1 MDNAEGFDVNFKLSD
16 AALTAMKKAIS
27 DAIGDAIKLGFQSF
41 KNQAFENATKAAAR
55 EVKKVTAASREATNA
70 NKDFFAGMTTGEA
83 RAAKFAQSITE
94 LGLAV
99 GLLSKTQDRA
109 RSQERQGQ
117 IKDRER
123 FSRAAQERLAIMNRE
138 TKLTAQSART
148 QGELQVNAAKVAGK
162 QRVQIMRS
170 VLETIGRLEKAL
182 GATVTGFAKTAT
194 SAISRTFTTLTSSL
208 RRSNSAFTQ
217 GLPSELRSRE
227 TLIRS
232 SFSRQE
238 KELRSSTIRQQRI
251 IQDAQRRTS
260 TGVLGA
266 ATGRGIGGGIGL
278 LAGGVGIGAL
288 LTSGFQRFSDLER
301 INKQFLA
308 LTGNIDDTNQLLAQ
322 VKQFAK
328 ETPFDLVGVADL
340 AKGFLAIKTPVDQ
353 VLPRVKAIADAVALT
368 GGGVD
373 SLDRIQRAIGQIVST
388 GKLQGDE
395 LNQLAENLPGLNI
408 RQILADQL
416 TGGNVQELT
425 RLQEAGELSAEAV
438 VNGLITGLASDPRL
452 AGASADL
459 AKTLSGRVANL
470 KESFADFGASLIGLI
485 SGPLKL
491 LVSATQIGLQGLSD
505 FIKGEGLGPALT
517 IVRDGLR
524 GVAIAL
530 GLIFAAKG
538 AVEVLGLLKSVMGAL
553 LTPMGALLIVAGAI
567 GAAISILWTRSGD
580 FHDAL
585 SGLLRYIS
593 TQGQRIFSA
602 FGDAI
607 NTVRDAFSTT
617 HETITQTADGLE
629 RSAEPASRTF
639 RNLADTIKRA
649 LFTATTFITEKL
661 IPALATVA
669 IFIGKNVVP
678 AVSAGIEIIGR
689 AASAAIS
696 FVDRLATTIR
706 PFIQPAIDGFKELGK
721 AIGGA
726 FGGDFAGLKGGA
738 VSALS
743 GIGTTI
749 AGIAYAVGQA
759 LYPVGQKILTFF
771 KDLFSGPNLK
781 KYASAFLGLVEEI
794 GRIIGTI
801 VSSPAFLKAVAAIA
815 AAAVIIG
822 FRFVEGLARGIASN
836 LPELVGMLRDGL
848 VAGLKALWSNPLILV
863 GALALAPLAA
873 RLFSLFRNMGTGA
886 GTGFLTGMKASVRS
900 APGFLSGLF
909 GGTGTAKAQLTSSLS
924 RELAGINAQIRALG
938 GKRLALGFNV
948 NEASLQKARDALGK
962 IKSGFTEAEIAGRMF
977 RQKMQDAFTAV
988 RTGAKG
994 IVTAMKGLAQVVGA
1008 PQFAAQGSKGF
1019 MKGLTDGLAIGG
1031 RNLKDGLV
1039 APFAALKQYAK
1050 DQGITIGAALGS
1062 GLKAGATAAL
1072 AAIGGFAAGKAEG
1085 ARGGSGLTSAVTA
1098 GLTAGVVTGNP
1109 VIGALAAG
1117 AALLGAQIGKASQAA
1132 QVFKE
1137 RMQGIADAVRG
1148 GLESAL
1154 RSGKDAVLDFM
1165 NAFTSGTSSDDL
1177 KKSITDQIT
1186 PETLAT
1192 FEALGIKVSDVFAAF
1207 RKGQPGVTA
1216 FINSIGGNIVDDNFF
1231 DGLTAAQAAG
1241 IDLQNVFTAVNG
1253 EIVRINLRETFN
1265 PSAIDKAATAASN
1278 FWTKMTGGARDFAS
1292 TVDAAAVVQK
1302 AADKVALYELALDDA
1317 KGAWD
1322 RLFAIPGDTSLQATI
1337 DKAVISVEGMG
1348 EQIAQAMEQGG
1359 TVGEAKISE
1368 SFRTFS
1374 TTLGGVLQAASAD
1387 ALAKGT
1393 VLTPAT
1399 AAELT
1404 KGLFETYIAGIPVGS
1419 EAYVAAAEAYMA
1431 AISGVTPTLSNI
1443 NVADAA
1449 LQVRKDIQQHLTDHP
1464 PATKIEAT
1472 LSMKGNKFSDNLVGS
1487 KAWAFGKVS
1496 VPVELTAPTDK
1507 DAKAKFG
1514 LMGKAADEGLADGI
1528 ERYAFKPIAA
1538 ARAMALKVQKAAKL
1552 GFEIKSPSQVFAR
1565 MGRFIGEG
1573 LANGITDS
1581 TALAT
1586 DAITRLVNRVVE
1598 AGRAAGSGAADALR
1612 GVGSAIF
1619 DGMVG
1624 SGAELNTGASL
1635 LDARGAITTAL
1646 DGLRESLSNG
1656 GSTSLNIN
1664 DALGVQNI
1672 QQLTG
1677 AFDTIADFG
1686 RVMLAQ
1692 GVDAATVS
1700 TELQKQVAVL
1710 VQLATSLGF
1719 DQQGVEDMAASLG
1732 LSGEA
1737 LGAFVEAAAKAAAD
1751 LAAIAAQVAQID
1763 LFNSSFGSQATGP
1776 GLGGALNSAT
1786 AGVTNAVQ
1794 QVLSDWDSQIAKV
1807 FQIGSTDPTKLTAS
1821 EKVIWDEILAGKVFS
1836 FDPSSVLGAGNL
1848 QSLTGAFD
1856 AIAKLGSTMLGQGVD
1871 AASVAA
1877 ELQKQVDALTSKAAG
1892 LGFDSAATAAVAA
1905 QLGLSPAAIGDFVQN
1920 AAAAAAAATAPNP
1933 NAAAAAAAV
1942 AALPPAAIP
1951 VYHPPTATSG
1961 GSGGPFT
1968 PSADA
1973 EAAAAA
1979 AAAAAFQPPPSS
1991 GGSSFSAGLSPQAF
2005 VNAVGPPL
2013 AKVMLQA
2020 LRASR

>member
-117 IKDRER
+117 ITDRER

-781 KYASAFLGLVEEI
+781 KYASAFLGLVEE
-794 GRIIGTI
+794 
-801 VSSPAFLKAVAAIA
+801 
-815 AAAVIIG
+815 
-822 FRFVEGLARGIASN
+822 
-836 LPELVGMLRDGL
+836 M
-848 VAGLKALWSNPLILV
+848 
-863 GALALAPLAA
+863 
-873 RLFSLFRNMGTGA
+873 
-886 GTGFLTGMKASVRS
+886 
-900 APGFLSGLF
+900 
-909 GGTGTAKAQLTSSLS
+909 
-924 RELAGINAQIRALG
+924 RA
-938 GKRLALGFNV
+938 
-948 NEASLQKARDALGK
+948 E
-962 IKSGFTEAEIAGRMF
+962 
-977 RQKMQDAFTAV
+977 
-988 RTGAKG
+988 
-994 IVTAMKGLAQVVGA
+994 
-1008 PQFAAQGSKGF
+1008 
-1019 MKGLTDGLAIGG
+1019 
-1031 RNLKDGLV
+1031 
-1039 APFAALKQYAK
+1039 
-1050 DQGITIGAALGS
+1050 
-1062 GLKAGATAAL
+1062 
-1072 AAIGGFAAGKAEG
+1072 
-1085 ARGGSGLTSAVTA
+1085 
-1098 GLTAGVVTGNP
+1098 
-1109 VIGALAAG
+1109 
-1117 AALLGAQIGKASQAA
+1117 
-1132 QVFKE
+1132 
-1137 RMQGIADAVRG
+1137 
-1148 GLESAL
+1148 
-1154 RSGKDAVLDFM
+1154 
-1165 NAFTSGTSSDDL
+1165 
-1177 KKSITDQIT
+1177 
-1186 PETLAT
+1186 
-1192 FEALGIKVSDVFAAF
+1192 
-1207 RKGQPGVTA
+1207 
-1216 FINSIGGNIVDDNFF
+1216 
-1231 DGLTAAQAAG
+1231 
-1241 IDLQNVFTAVNG
+1241 
-1253 EIVRINLRETFN
+1253 
-1265 PSAIDKAATAASN
+1265 
-1278 FWTKMTGGARDFAS
+1278 
-1292 TVDAAAVVQK
+1292 
-1302 AADKVALYELALDDA
+1302 YE
-1317 KGAWD
+1317 
-1322 RLFAIPGDTSLQATI
+1322 
-1337 DKAVISVEGMG
+1337 
-1348 EQIAQAMEQGG
+1348 
-1359 TVGEAKISE
+1359 
-1368 SFRTFS
+1368 
-1374 TTLGGVLQAASAD
+1374 
-1387 ALAKGT
+1387 
-1393 VLTPAT
+1393 
-1399 AAELT
+1399 
-1404 KGLFETYIAGIPVGS
+1404 
-1419 EAYVAAAEAYMA
+1419 
-1431 AISGVTPTLSNI
+1431 
-1443 NVADAA
+1443 
-1449 LQVRKDIQQHLTDHP
+1449 
-1464 PATKIEAT
+1464 
-1472 LSMKGNKFSDNLVGS
+1472 
-1487 KAWAFGKVS
+1487 
-1496 VPVELTAPTDK
+1496 
-1507 DAKAKFG
+1507 
-1514 LMGKAADEGLADGI
+1514 
-1528 ERYAFKPIAA
+1528 
-1538 ARAMALKVQKAAKL
+1538 
-1552 GFEIKSPSQVFAR
+1552 
-1565 MGRFIGEG
+1565 
-1573 LANGITDS
+1573 
-1581 TALAT
+1581 
-1586 DAITRLVNRVVE
+1586 
-1598 AGRAAGSGAADALR
+1598 
-1612 GVGSAIF
+1612 
-1619 DGMVG
+1619 
-1624 SGAELNTGASL
+1624 
-1635 LDARGAITTAL
+1635 
-1646 DGLRESLSNG
+1646 
-1656 GSTSLNIN
+1656 
-1664 DALGVQNI
+1664 
-1672 QQLTG
+1672 
-1677 AFDTIADFG
+1677 
-1686 RVMLAQ
+1686 
-1692 GVDAATVS
+1692 
-1700 TELQKQVAVL
+1700 
-1710 VQLATSLGF
+1710 
-1719 DQQGVEDMAASLG
+1719 
-1732 LSGEA
+1732 
-1737 LGAFVEAAAKAAAD
+1737 
-1751 LAAIAAQVAQID
+1751 
-1763 LFNSSFGSQATGP
+1763 
-1776 GLGGALNSAT
+1776 
-1786 AGVTNAVQ
+1786 
-1794 QVLSDWDSQIAKV
+1794 
-1807 FQIGSTDPTKLTAS
+1807 
-1821 EKVIWDEILAGKVFS
+1821 
-1836 FDPSSVLGAGNL
+1836 
-1848 QSLTGAFD
+1848 
-1856 AIAKLGSTMLGQGVD
+1856 
-1871 AASVAA
+1871 
-1877 ELQKQVDALTSKAAG
+1877 
-1892 LGFDSAATAAVAA
+1892 
-1905 QLGLSPAAIGDFVQN
+1905 
-1920 AAAAAAAATAPNP
+1920 
-1933 NAAAAAAAV
+1933 
-1942 AALPPAAIP
+1942 
-1951 VYHPPTATSG
+1951 
-1961 GSGGPFT
+1961 
-1968 PSADA
+1968 
-1973 EAAAAA
+1973 
-1979 AAAAAFQPPPSS
+1979 
-1991 GGSSFSAGLSPQAF
+1991 
-2005 VNAVGPPL
+2005 
-2013 AKVMLQA
+2013 
-2020 LRASR
+2020 